1 MRLSTL
7 SHYAILLT
15 GCLLA
20 ACHKDN
26 SGVVPVFGF
35 KDLKEG
41 KVVWNTTTI
50 ELTIPDPGAI
60 VNASLYAG
68 DNLVATA
75 GKAPFSL
82 EWNTLSV
89 ADGTYELRAVV
100 TDRSGGHQEI
110 HSTIVVQNT
119 LLRFSVR
126 PDHLTA
132 PDGTQDRGWIFLSD
146 HDGSV
151 IAFTEI
157 TNGAEI
163 RLSNPAFN
171 KGTFMLSEAY
181 LRDTGTSL
189 DITSFVEVS
198 RGNWAPAAANK
209 DQAVIGKLDWHFKDS
224 LNFHPFFASSS
235 GDSQLFFEGGTF
247 VQLQLTN
254 SPSKLFIREV
264 GQEVNHYNLLNGLTA
279 SQQYAGLFTD
289 MNKPFSLQT
298 YKAPT
303 GTTRVGVRLYGFLAP
318 NKFDEFYVL
327 GAFTQYLGQVIIEY
341 PGTEFPIYGSENLC
355 NANGYRINSFHPTQM
370 IDVAPLKAEVQFK
383 DLSNNKASLATF
395 GDFDVYVMGWGYAT
409 KFTSFSWSVLGGPGR
424 SEVVKLPDFPQSLR
438 QVGFE
443 TFDPAKLAFAGVVQ
457 VADYEIAGDYAGYLK
472 YVSLYGFNAPYA
484 MGKRWKEQTF
494 STNGYTNGRTIDLD
508 NVPTIKDRLAPRR

>member
-1 MRLSTL
+1 MRRLLLRFTS
-7 SHYAILLT
+7 ILLT

-26 SGVVPVFGF
+26 SALLPGFGF

-41 KVVWNTTTI
+41 AVLWNTTTI
-50 ELTIPDPGAI
+50 ELSLPDPGAI

-68 DNLVATA
+68 NNLVATS

-89 ADGTYELRAVV
+89 NDGSYEVRAVV
-100 TDRSGGHQEI
+100 TDRSGVQQEI
-110 HSTIVVQNT
+110 RSTIVVQNT
-119 LLRFSVR
+119 LLHFTVKS
-126 PDHLTA
+126 DHLTA
-132 PDGTQDRGWIFLSD
+132 PDGTLDRGWIFLSD
-146 HDGSV
+146 QDGSLV
-151 IAFTEI
+151 AITEI
-157 TNGAEI
+157 TNGTEFK
-163 RLSNPAFN
+163 LSNPAYN
-171 KGTFMLSEAY
+171 KGSFMLSEAY
-181 LRDTGTSL
+181 LRDAGTTL
-189 DITSFVEVS
+189 DITSFGEVP

-209 DQAVIGKLDWHFKDS
+209 EQAVIGKLDWHFKDS

-247 VQLQLTN
+247 VQLQLTS
-254 SPSKLFIREV
+254 SPSRLFIREV
-264 GQEVNHYNLLNGLTA
+264 GQDVNHYNLLTGLTA

-298 YKAPT
+298 YKSPT

-318 NKFDEFYVL
+318 NKFDEFYTL

-341 PGTEFPIYGSENLC
+341 PGNEFPIYGSENLC
-355 NANGYRINSFHPTQM
+355 NAAGYRINSFHPTQM

-383 DLSNNKASLATF
+383 DLSNNKASLASF

-409 KFTSFSWSVLGGPGR
+409 KFTSFSWSVLGGAGR
-424 SEVVKLPDFPQSLR
+424 SEVVKLPDFPQQLR

-443 TFDPAKLAFAGVVQ
+443 TFDPTKLAFAGVVQ
-457 VADYEIAGDYAGYLK
+457 VADYEIASDYSGYLR
-472 YVSLYGFNAPYA
+472 YVSQFGYNSPYV

-494 STNGYTNGRTIDLD
+494 STNGYTNGRTVDLD
-508 NVPTIKDRLAPRR
+508 NIPTIKDRLAGKR